1 MITNRALGMMAL
13 AALVGCFSGCAP
25 PPKNEF
31 VEIDTSLGKIKVELF
46 TSKAPMTVANFLG
59 YVDEK
64 FYDGLIFHRVM
75 ETFMIQG
82 GGYTPQFE
90 EKKTKPP
97 IRNEADNGLSNL
109 RGTIAMARTRDPH
122 SASAQ
127 FFINVNDN
135 IGLDKAQ
142 DPDHI
147 GYCVFGRVV
156 EGMDV
161 VDKIRAVPTWKH
173 RTTTGEPL
181 DNLPIEP
188 VIINSIRRVPATAR
202 N

>member
-1 MITNRALGMMAL
+1 MIANRALGMLAL
-13 AALVGCFSGCAP
+13 AVMAGCFGGCAP

-46 TSKAPMTVANFLG
+46 TSKAPKTVANFLS

-75 ETFMIQG
+75 ETFVIQG

-109 RGTIAMARTRDPH
+109 RGTITMARTRDPH

-135 IGLDKAQ
+135 IGLDKAH
-142 DPDHI
+142 DPDQV

-156 EGMDV
+156 DGMDV
-161 VDKIRAVPTWKH
+161 VDKIRAVPTWRH

-188 VIINSIRRVPATAR
+188 VIINSIRRVPDAATK
-202 N
+202 